1 MIKVVGKTIVKEDRV
16 EEFKQIAAELIAQ
29 TREKDQGCISYQ
41 LFQDRRDSKILTF
54 IEEWESTDALKA
66 HSKAAHFQ
74 ALFPKLEA
82 LSAAKMEL
90 NIYTLVS

>member
-1 MIKVVGKTIVKEDRV
+1 MIKVVGKTIVKEDGV
-16 EEFKQIAAELIAQ
+16 DEFKKIAAELIAQ

-66 HSKAAHFQ
+66 HSRATHFQ
-74 ALFPKLEA
+74 TLFPKLEA
-82 LSAAKMEL
+82 LSASQMEL
-90 NIYTLVS
+90 NIYNLLT